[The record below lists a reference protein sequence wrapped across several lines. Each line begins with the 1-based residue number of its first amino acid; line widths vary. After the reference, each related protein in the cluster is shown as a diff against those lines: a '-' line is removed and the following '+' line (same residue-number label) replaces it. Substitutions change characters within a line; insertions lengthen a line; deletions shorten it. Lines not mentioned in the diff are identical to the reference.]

1 MQPYVIHNRWA
12 LGDTVAM
19 SALIRDLNLAYPG
32 KYRISMAGSYSSY
45 WRYFPYVYPL
55 DPKLNAPV
63 VQMEYDDGIR
73 ESVSGTKQHF
83 VTFFH
88 KKWKQRTGI
97 EVPVLYPKGE
107 IFLGPNKDEKFLDGR
122 YWIVVAG
129 GKLDMTAKWWL
140 PSRFQGVVDTLAKY
154 GINCVQ
160 AGAAF
165 TRNVHPV
172 LNNVKYM
179 VGATDDII
187 DLFRLVYHAEGVICG
202 ITSFMHIA
210 AVFDKPCVVLA
221 GGREE
226 WWWEGYSNHGQFPNT
241 CAPVRV
247 PHKYL
252 HTIGQMD
259 CCKTAGCW
267 KKRTVPIDQ
276 TDLTSAKAKMQL
288 CVYPVRTEEQPVPE
302 CLNRITVDHVVEKVM
317 EYYEDGTLPPI
328 SQPTRKY
335 SLENVLPDEKKPKIE
350 VLPQK
355 VEQPRLVKP
364 VVTVQSAPPPP
375 EKLDLSQEQHFDQ
388 FGVLDNP
395 YIGGKFTIFVLC
407 YGDHT
412 DLAKT
417 CIESILKTLPRSRF
431 DLRVGLNAVSKS
443 TYDFVTSL
451 GSTVTKIYKHD
462 DNAKKYP
469 VMREMF
475 HDRDCPIKTPY
486 LVWFDDDTKV
496 VYSMWAMRLAE
507 TIIAN
512 HREGSRLYGTK
523 MYHDLRAMSVGG
535 HRPETWFKNADWY
548 RNVPLRL
555 SNKQMLAANGSCVD
569 FAVGYFWALATETM
583 RQANIP
589 DVRLNHNG
597 GDITIGAQV
606 HQAGGKIK
614 EFNTGKQYVWCPTK
628 EKGGRRGY
636 SETFPWGRT

>member
-12 LGDTVAM
+12 LGDTVAL
-19 SALIRDLNLAYPG
+19 SAVVRDLNLTYPG

-63 VQMEYDDGIR
+63 IQMEYDDGIR
-73 ESVSGTKQHF
+73 ESVSGVRQHF
-83 VTFFH
+83 VSFFH

-97 EVPVLYPKGE
+97 NVPVLHPKGE
-107 IFLGPNKDEKFLDGR
+107 IFLGPNKEEKLVAGR
-122 YWIVVAG
+122 YWVVVGG
-129 GKLDMTAKWWL
+129 GKVDMTAKWWL
-140 PSRFQGVVDTLAKY
+140 PSRFQGVVDTLLKY

-179 VGATDDII
+179 VGATDDIA
-187 DLFRLVYHAEGVICG
+187 DLFRLIYHAEGVICG

-226 WWWEGYSNHGQFPNT
+226 WWWEGYSNHGQFPDT
-241 CAPVRV
+241 CAPVKV
-247 PHKYL
+247 PHKFL

-259 CCKTAGCW
+259 CCLTSGCW

-276 TDLTSAKAKMQL
+276 MDLTSSKAKLQL
-288 CVYPVRTEEQPVPE
+288 CLHPVRNDEQPVPE

-328 SQPTRKY
+328 SQPSRKY
-335 SLENVLPDEKKPKIE
+335 SLENVLPVKNVSQTPTTSDILKP
-350 VLPQK
+350 VTT
-355 VEQPRLVKP
+355 
-364 VVTVQSAPPPP
+364 VVTVKTAPPPP
-375 EKLDLSQEQHFDQ
+375 EKHDLSQETEFDL
-388 FGVLDNP
+388 FGVMDNP

-412 DLAKT
+412 ELAKT
-417 CIESILKTLPRSRF
+417 CIEGILKTLPRRRI
-431 DLRVGLNAVSKS
+431 DLRVGLNAVSRA
-443 TYDFVTSL
+443 TYDFVASL
-451 GSTVTKIYKHD
+451 GSVVTKIYHHE

-475 HDRDCPIKTPY
+475 HDPSCPVTTPY
-486 LVWFDDDTKV
+486 LVWFDDDTKIID
-496 VYSMWAMRLAE
+496 SMWAARLAE
-507 TIIAN
+507 TINLN
-512 HREGSRLYGTK
+512 HREGCRLYGTK
-523 MYHDLRAMSVGG
+523 MYHDLNAMAIGG
-535 HRPETWFKNADWY
+535 HRPDLWFRQSDWF
-548 RNVPLRL
+548 RNVQLRL
-555 SNKQMLAANGSCVD
+555 SNKQMLAPNGSCVD

-583 RQANIP
+583 KQANIP

-606 HQAGGKIK
+606 HQLGGKIK
-614 EFNTGKQYVWCPTK
+614 DFNAGKKYVWCPPK
-628 EKGGRRGY
+628 DKGGRRGF

>member
-12 LGDTVAM
+12 LGDTVAL
-19 SALIRDLNLAYPG
+19 SGVVRDLNLTYPG

-55 DPKLNAPV
+55 DPNLNAPV
-63 VQMEYDDGIR
+63 IQMEYDDGIR
-73 ESVSGTKQHF
+73 ESASGVKQHF

-97 EVPVLYPKGE
+97 DVPVLYPKGE
-107 IFLGPNKDEKFLDGR
+107 IFLGPNKNEKLVEGR
-122 YWIVVAG
+122 YWVVVAG
-129 GKLDMTAKWWL
+129 GKVDMTAKWWL
-140 PSRFQGVVDTLAKY
+140 PSRFQGVVDTLLKC

-179 VGATDDII
+179 VGATDDIA
-187 DLFRLVYHAEGVICG
+187 DLFRLIYHAEGVICG

-210 AVFDKPCVVLA
+210 AAFNKPCVVLA

-226 WWWEGYSNHGQFPNT
+226 WWWEGYSNHGQFPAT
-241 CAPVRV
+241 CAPVKV
-247 PHKYL
+247 PHKFL

-259 CCKTAGCW
+259 CCKTSGCW

-276 TDLTSAKAKMQL
+276 TDLTSAKAKLQL
-288 CVYPVRTEEQPVPE
+288 CVNPIRDREQPVPE
-302 CLNRITVDHVVEKVM
+302 CLDRITVDHVVEKVM

-328 SQPTRKY
+328 SQPSRKY
-335 SLENVLPDEKKPKIE
+335 SVENVLPVENTSKTPNTLDIQKP
-350 VLPQK
+350 
-355 VEQPRLVKP
+355 VKT
-364 VVTVQSAPPPP
+364 VVTVKTAPPPP
-375 EKLDLSQEQHFDQ
+375 ERQDLSQESTFDL
-388 FGVLDNP
+388 FGVMDNP
-395 YIGGKFTIFVLC
+395 YIGGKFTVFVLC

-412 DLAKT
+412 ELAKT
-417 CIESILKTLPRSRF
+417 CIEGILKTLPKKRL
-431 DLRVGLNAVSKS
+431 DLRIGLNAVCQS
-443 TYDFVTSL
+443 TLDFVQSL
-451 GSTVTKIYKHD
+451 GSVVTKIYNHPE
-462 DNAKKYP
+462 NAKKYP

-475 HDRDCPIKTPY
+475 RDPSAPITTPY
-486 LVWFDDDTKV
+486 LVWFDDDTKIV
-496 VYSMWAMRLAE
+496 DPMWAQRLSE

-523 MYHDLRAMSVGG
+523 MYHDLRAMSSDI
-535 HRPETWFKNADWY
+535 HRPDLWFRNSDWY
-548 RNVPLRL
+548 RNVQLRL
-555 SNKQMLAANGSCVD
+555 PNKQMLATNGSCID

-583 RQANIP
+583 KQANIP

-606 HQAGGKIK
+606 HQVGGKIK
-614 EFNTGKQYVWCPTK
+614 DFNAGKKHVWCPTK